1 MASVINRPG
10 GHRWIQFVDPSS
22 KRQTLRL
29 GKTPAKVASEVCR
42 RVELLLTGRITGSPP
57 DRETAVWLTSL
68 DNVLRSKLAAVGLA
82 DAPPDR
88 LRLAEF
94 LDSYIASRKDLK
106 AATLTVLGHT
116 RRCLVEHFGEQRSLR
131 DITPGDAAAW
141 RIWLATVAN
150 IRDSAKDELSENTVR
165 RRSGIAKQFFRAAV
179 QQKLIDA
186 NPFDGLAAQVRGNRA
201 RQQFITRGEIQAAI
215 DAAPDGQWR
224 TIIALARYGG
234 LRVPSELLALK
245 WTDVDLP
252 AGHITVRASKTEH
265 HDSGGVRVCP
275 IFPELRPYLEA
286 AWDAAEPG
294 AVYVIDRYRD
304 TNANLR
310 TQFLRILAHAGLK
323 PWPKLFHNL
332 RASRQTELLDCF
344 PIKAV
349 CDWLGNSQP
358 VAIEHYA
365 QVTAEHFLTATT
377 VKTGEAESEAVA
389 KQNPKQQA
397 AASVGTP
404 SCAMQD
410 SLENDG
416 VLLGS
421 AAVCE
426 TMLSRGVGGIG
437 LEPTTSTMSTLRSNQ
452 LS

>member
-1 MASVINRPG
+1 MASVINRPE
-10 GHRWIQFVDPSS
+10 GHRWIQFVDPSG

-29 GKTPAKVASEVCR
+29 GKTPAKVAGEVCR
-42 RVELLLTGRITGSPP
+42 RVELLLTGRITGTPP
-57 DRETAVWLTSL
+57 DRETAAWLASL
-68 DNVLRSKLAAVGLA
+68 DNVLRNKLAAIGLA
-82 DAPPDR
+82 DASPDR

-94 LDSYIASRKDLK
+94 LDGYIASRKDLK
-106 AATLTVLGHT
+106 PATLTVLGHT
-116 RRCLVEHFGEQRSLR
+116 RRCLVEHFGGQRSLR

-165 RRSGIAKQFFRAAV
+165 RRCGIAKQFFRAAV
-179 QQKLIDA
+179 QRKLIDT
-186 NPFDGLAAQVRGNRA
+186 NPFERLAAQVRGNRA

-252 AGHITVRASKTEH
+252 AGRMTLRASKTEH

-294 AVYVIDRYRD
+294 AEYVIDRYRD

-310 TQFLRILAHAGLK
+310 TQFLRILARAALK

-365 QVTAEHFLTATT
+365 QVTAEHFVAATT
-377 VKTGEAESEAVA
+377 VQTGEAESEAVA
-389 KQNPKQQA
+389 KQKPKQQA
-397 AASVGTP
+397 AVTGG
-404 SCAMQD
+404 ML
-410 SLENDG
+410 SLMVQETQGNMG
-416 VLLGS
+416 FLPLS
-421 AAVCE
+421 AAACG
-426 TMLSRGVGGIG
+426 TLRSGGVGDEG
-437 LEPTTSTMSTLRSNQ
+437 LEPPTSTL
-452 LS
+452 